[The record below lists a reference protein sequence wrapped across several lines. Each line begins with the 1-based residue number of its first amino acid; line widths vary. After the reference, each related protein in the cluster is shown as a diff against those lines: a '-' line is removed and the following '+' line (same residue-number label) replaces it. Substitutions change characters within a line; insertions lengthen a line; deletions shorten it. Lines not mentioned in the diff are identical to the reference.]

1 MNLSRASR
9 FILCLV
15 LSSLLVMGCSNKQ
28 EEASNKRE
36 EEDRFIPQKEEIN
49 KKNCFAAYK
58 ALKRIEAM
66 VESGVTFQEY
76 SRAVSAAKL
85 EFNLIKESSMM
96 AKKLKEVFDYYQ
108 KAKDLWMAKRKY
120 DATDTGGPEVAKQ
133 LRIVKKLFPE
143 KKIFHYRS
151 GWANVDVERAMQL
164 LWAKAFQLLKKYE
177 IELPH

>member
-1 MNLSRASR
+1 
-9 FILCLV
+9 
-15 LSSLLVMGCSNKQ
+15 
-28 EEASNKRE
+28 
-36 EEDRFIPQKEEIN
+36 
-49 KKNCFAAYK
+49 
-58 ALKRIEAM
+58 M